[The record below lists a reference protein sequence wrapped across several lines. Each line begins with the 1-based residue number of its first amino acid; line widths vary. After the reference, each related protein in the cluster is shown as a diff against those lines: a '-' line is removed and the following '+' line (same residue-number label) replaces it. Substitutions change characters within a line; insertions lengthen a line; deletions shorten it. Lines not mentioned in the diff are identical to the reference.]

1 MNPIKDGVWP
11 TMVTPFTADNRID
24 YAGVEQIIS
33 FYAQRGA
40 AGIFAIC
47 QSSEMFFLSPKER
60 AELAKFIAG
69 HTPPGMEVIV
79 SGHTST
85 DPDAQL
91 REAEAMMCEG
101 ISAYVVLPNRF
112 ADAGESDD
120 VLLERMQK
128 FADRCE
134 GIPLGIY
141 ECPYPYKRTVSPKVL
156 KWCAD
161 SGKFLFLKDTCSDPA
176 QIAEKLAI
184 AKGSGLKLFNANTA
198 TLLESLRGGA
208 AGFSGVMGNFHPE
221 LYVWLCQ
228 NYRKHPETAQKLQE
242 LLTVCSLIENS
253 EYPVCAKYYLQLE
266 GLKIGLYSRSNNPK
280 NFTEAFRINVSHL
293 RGLIQSAKK
302 ILEERGERIL

>member
-33 FYAQRGA
+33 FYAQRGV

-47 QSSEMFFLSPKER
+47 QSSEMFFLSPEER
-60 AELAKFIAG
+60 AELARFIAG
-69 HTPPGMEVIV
+69 HTPSGMEIVV

-91 REAEAMMCEG
+91 REAEAMMCAG

-112 ADAGESDD
+112 AAAGESDD
-120 VLLERMQK
+120 ILLERMQK
-128 FADRCE
+128 FAEGCK

-156 KWCAD
+156 KWCVD
-161 SGKFLFLKDTCSDPA
+161 SGKFLFLKDTCSDPD

-198 TLLESLRGGA
+198 TLLDSLRGGA

-228 NYRKHPETAQKLQE
+228 NYESSPKTAQKLQE

-253 EYPVCAKYYLQLE
+253 EYPVCAKYHLQLE
-266 GLKIGLYSRSNNPK
+266 GLSIGLYSRSSK
-280 NFTEAFRINVSHL
+280 VEDFTEAFQINVRHL
-293 RGLIQSAKK
+293 RGLVQSAKK